1 ALSIAVG
8 AIAVSFGLQQI
19 RVKLVQA
26 NRNALSKQATQAD
39 KASLSENTPIVEPE
53 SETEL
58 ESTGEQE
65 NDNAG
70 SNAPSEELSP
80 QASKQKLKYDL
91 TSKALQIT
99 QVAVW
104 IVGTIGIA
112 NLFPYT
118 RWITVVAFST
128 ISGVVLEL
136 LVIIVVTYL
145 LLRIIE
151 SAIEHLFA
159 AIAEGRFITVDTSPR
174 LTQRIETFS
183 GVIKGAALVLISGV
197 GTLVGLATIGID
209 IAPILAGAG
218 ILGLAVSFGAQSLV
232 KDIINGFF
240 ILLED
245 QYGVGDVVSI
255 DGSSGFVERMNL
267 RITQLR
273 SGDGNLIT
281 VPNGSITVVENLTSH
296 WSRVNLGIEVAYSTD
311 LDKAIEVI
319 GREARQMLRERYW
332 KDLIVDEPQVLG
344 VDGFGENS
352 IIIRLWIKT
361 LPLKHFEVG
370 REYRKRIKKAF
381 DREGISIPF
390 PQRSIWFENELTSS
404 ISASGDRKALSNGN

>member
-1 ALSIAVG
+1 MPGSGNQDVEHQDLENRDSKGTATADTVTVG
-8 AIAVSFGLQQI
+8 AG
-19 RVKLVQA
+19 
-26 NRNALSKQATQAD
+26 AD
-39 KASLSENTPIVEPE
+39 INT
-53 SETEL
+53 
-58 ESTGEQE
+58 
-65 NDNAG
+65 DG
-70 SNAPSEELSP
+70 SDEHDDDARPKELSP
-80 QASKQKLKYDL
+80 QASKQKLKYDFL
-91 TSKALQIT
+91 GKAIQIT
-99 QVAVW
+99 RVTVW
-104 IVGTIGIA
+104 VGGAIGVA

-118 RWITVVAFST
+118 RWIGGVISNAL
-128 ISGVVLEL
+128 SGVVLEL
-136 LVIIVVTYL
+136 LVILGVTYL
-145 LLRIIE
+145 ILRVSE

-159 AIAEGRFITVDTSPR
+159 AIAEGRFITVDASPR
-174 LTQRIETFS
+174 LTQRIKTFS
-183 GVIKGAALVLISGV
+183 GVIKGAALVFITGV

-319 GREARQMLRERYW
+319 GREARRMQRERYW
-332 KDLIVDEPQVLG
+332 RDLIVDEPQVLG
-344 VDGFGENS
+344 VDGFGDNS
-352 IIIRLWIKT
+352 IVIRLWIKT

-370 REYRKRIKKAF
+370 REYRKRLKKAF

-390 PQRSIWFENELTSS
+390 PQRSLWFENELTSGD
-404 ISASGDRKALSNGN
+404 SAASSHNALSNGN